1 MTSLSDRTTA
11 GSPERAGNPPRR
23 RRGSRVGSG
32 IGLGAMLR
40 LGALAAGTL
49 ALLPLQLAAMRLA
62 PERAGALPRR
72 FHRLACLCLGV
83 RRRVRGTPPPPGAGV
98 LIVANHVSWLDIC
111 VLGAERTLSFVAKSE
126 VAGWPVIGSL
136 ADLQRT
142 VYIDRQ
148 RRGATAGTAALMGA
162 RLAAGDDIVLF
173 AEGTTGD
180 GTRILPFRSS
190 LLGAAHHAI
199 DEAGGDVTVYPLAI
213 TYTGIQGLPGGR
225 TGRAALAW
233 YGDTELVP
241 HLKHVLASGKID
253 VELEWGAPI
262 AMGRATSRKD
272 ATRLVEAS
280 IRTARRQA
288 VAGRAGG

>member
-1 MTSLSDRTTA
+1 MTGL
-11 GSPERAGNPPRR
+11 
-23 RRGSRVGSG
+23 
-32 IGLGAMLR
+32 GLGAYARM
-40 LGALAAGTL
+40 ALLVLGTL

-62 PERAGALPRR
+62 PSRSGAIPRR
-72 FHRLACLCLGV
+72 FHRLVCRCLGV
-83 RRRVRGTPPPPGAGV
+83 RRRLRGTPPKPGAGV

-111 VLGAERTLSFVAKSE
+111 VLGAERSLSFVAKSE
-126 VAGWPVIGSL
+126 VQAWPVIGRL

-148 RRGATAGTAALMGA
+148 RRGATAGTAAVMGA

-199 DEAGGDVTVYPLAI
+199 DASDGDVTVYPLAI
-213 TYTGIQGLPGGR
+213 TYTGTCGLPGGR
-225 TGRAALAW
+225 TDRAALAW

-241 HLKHVLASGKID
+241 HLASVLASGAVD
-253 VELEWGAPI
+253 VELEWGEPI
-262 AMGRATSRKD
+262 VMGKTTSRKEV
-272 ATRLVEAS
+272 TRLAEDSV
-280 IRTARRQA
+280 RKARRRA
-288 VAGRAGG
+288 VTGRDPA

>member
-1 MTSLSDRTTA
+1 MTSL
-11 GSPERAGNPPRR
+11 PERTGQPPGAGR
-23 RRGSRVGSG
+23 G

-40 LGALAAGTL
+40 LGALVAGTL
-49 ALLPLQLAAMRLA
+49 ALLPLQVAAMRLA
-62 PERAGALPRR
+62 PRRAGALPRR

-83 RRRVRGTPPPPGAGV
+83 RRQVKGTPPPPGTGV

-111 VLGAERTLSFVAKSE
+111 VLGAERKLSFVAKSE
-126 VAGWPVIGSL
+126 VAGWPVIGPL
-136 ADLQRT
+136 AGLQRT
-142 VYIDRQ
+142 LYIDRQ

-213 TYTGIQGLPGGR
+213 TYTGTQGLPGGR
-225 TGRAALAW
+225 TDRAALAW
-233 YGDTELVP
+233 YGDTELLP

-262 AMGRATSRKD
+262 VMGRATSRKD
-272 ATRLVEAS
+272 ATRLAEAS
-280 IRTARRQA
+280 VRTARRQA
-288 VAGRAGG
+288 VTGRKSG

>member
-1 MTSLSDRTTA
+1 MTSLPDRA
-11 GSPERAGNPPRR
+11 EIGSPKPAGDIAAGDRYPATGKR
-23 RRGSRVGSG
+23 

-40 LGALAAGTL
+40 LCALVSATI
-49 ALLPLQLAAMRLA
+49 ALVPLQLAVMRLA
-62 PERAGALPRR
+62 PGRTGALPRR

-83 RRRVRGTPPPPGAGV
+83 RRRVKGTPPPGGTGV

-126 VAGWPVIGSL
+126 VAGWPGIGRL

-213 TYTGIQGLPGGR
+213 TYTGTQGLPGGR
-225 TGRAALAW
+225 TDRAALAW
-233 YGDTELVP
+233 YGDTELLP
-241 HLKHVLASGKID
+241 HLRHVLASGKID

-262 AMGRATSRKD
+262 SMGRATSRKD
-272 ATRLVEAS
+272 AARLAEAS
-280 IRTARRQA
+280 VRAARRQA
-288 VAGRAGG
+288 VAGRVGD